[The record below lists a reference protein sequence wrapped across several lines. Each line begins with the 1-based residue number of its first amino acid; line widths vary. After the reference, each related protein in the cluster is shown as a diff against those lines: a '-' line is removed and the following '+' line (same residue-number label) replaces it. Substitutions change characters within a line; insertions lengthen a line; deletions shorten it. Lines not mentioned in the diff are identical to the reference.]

1 MKRLFTFVLVSF
13 LALSVFA
20 APLTKKEQKQ
30 LKKEAKAL
38 ASEGWK
44 SCGEKSV
51 LEQVTAVYE
60 YTNMLDKQGEPVYY
74 VATAWQK
81 TSSQRMSATMAIS
94 TCKMELVK
102 KFAQEFKGKIDKNA
116 KIRPGRIK
124 VLSQLQK
131 DEKGASKVM
140 VTMACN
146 REDMIK
152 LNINREIKNGEYL
165 D

>member
-1 MKRLFTFVLVSF
+1 M
-13 LALSVFA
+13 
-20 APLTKKEQKQ
+20 
-30 LKKEAKAL
+30 KKEAKAL
-38 ASEGWK
+38 VSEGWK
-44 SCGEKSV
+44 SCSEKSV

-94 TCKMELVK
+94 TCKMELAK
-102 KFAQEFKGKIDKNA
+102 KFAQEFEGKIDKNA

-131 DEKGASKVM
+131 NEKGSSKVM

-152 LNINREIKNGEYL
+152 LNIK
-165 D
+165 